1 MVPILFAAT
10 ETAFTSNGLGRLAD
24 ATKCEVTEERNGIYE
39 LVMEYPVNGKMYDQ
53 IECGKYIYATHDES
67 KVPQAFQIYKMS
79 TPLEGVVTINAW
91 HISYALN
98 TIIVAPFT
106 AGSCTAAIAGVK
118 TNSMN
123 TNPFTFWTDKSV
135 TADFETTLPMSA
147 RAILGGT
154 QGSILDVY
162 GKGEYEFDMY
172 TVKLHL
178 NRGQN
183 RGVSIRYGKNLTQ
196 LDQTLDASNVYN
208 SCVPYWTNGENTV
221 VSDVIITKAGQT
233 TGRTVTMDLSNEFDE
248 QPTLAELKAKAQT
261 KIDASDNYTLK
272 ENLKIDFVALW
283 QTEEYKSLASLQRIY
298 LCDTVNIFYAK
309 AGINVTAQCI
319 KVVYDSLRERYVSME
334 LGEPSTSLIQQI
346 QHEVVG
352 DVMEQVPSKSQM
364 QAAIDKATELIGGGF
379 GGYIKFNYLSDG
391 TPSEMLVMDSPSEST
406 AVNIIRLNQNGLGFS
421 TDGGSTYANAWTIDG
436 NLNAS
441 FITTGVLDADLMTAG
456 MIQDSSGENYWNLDS
471 GQFVTKQGT
480 IANYTIETDKLSNGS
495 IAVGGTGSQLSPQ
508 NLILVGYTLIDSTGG
523 VQTFATRYTKVSSDG
538 IDFQQAIAGIDS
550 TFKSAGYIR
559 PKYDVANSD
568 YTMEVG
574 FGSSRKVLTL
584 RDPNDIGIGYAF
596 YVWDRAGFYKLVFF
610 QNGLQSGGDIKI
622 TSAGTQK
629 FLADTSG
636 NITAAGN
643 AEIDGDFAV
652 GMTPESG
659 LASFNMPIKP
669 YKGIRVTAYF
679 TPSSVADI
687 NAQIL
692 STFANMSQQTVAWI
706 EGNPTTSIGAPFNGG
721 GIILFQIEKTAAA
734 YGQVKATTYA
744 SNIGVWEWKTSI
756 YNNAI
761 TGWSPIDRRGY
772 MLLSPA
778 DYTVNSGY
786 FTLNNSYLTA
796 DSIIIIQPTYYD
808 SSVAPS
814 KYTFTAHPNQAG
826 KAYIYVRDGSGN
838 NPADGTKVRVAFV
851 IYS

>member
-39 LVMEYPVNGKMYDQ
+39 LVMEYPVSGKMYGQ

-162 GKGEYEFDMY
+162 GKGEYEFDMF

-233 TGRTVTMDLSNEFDE
+233 TGRTVTMDLSSEFDE

-283 QTEEYKSLASLQRIY
+283 QTEEYKNLASLQRIY

-346 QHEVVG
+346 QQEVVG

-421 TDGGSTYANAWTIDG
+421 TDGGTTYANAWTIDG

-441 FITTGVLDADLMTAG
+441 FITTGVLDANLLTAG
-456 MIQDSSGENYWNLDS
+456 MIQDTSGVNYWNLDT
-471 GQFVTKQGT
+471 GQLVTKQGT
-480 IANYTIETDKLSNGS
+480 LGSFTINTNGVKSGTVGVGTDGTEIIPGGLNYTHYNTVNGKTLRTNLSGDMLALDIAASGDNSFTHAGAIAPSLSANGYGILNIFVDTSDSPHISLYDKDNSTQINKIAFNYASVFLDGLLVQGALQTYGNATVGVLGTPANLMVYGTTTSSGRITGEAKMTVKSSDNYPEIDFMLQGDSSRGAAITKSTSTSNNQFYFQQYHRSNGTNTTYTDNYWLPASGTDNANHTYS
-495 IAVGGTGSQLSPQ
+495 ILTTKNYTYVDNTFTSITIPSSGYVSLGSATSVFGMPSGGQIVSFFIRGWSGATLPVSLVLGSDGATVYLTGAPQ
-508 NLILVGYTLIDSTGG
+508 T
-523 VQTFATRYTKVSSDG
+523 VSSLNVRLW
-538 IDFQQAIAGIDS
+538 
-550 TFKSAGYIR
+550 Y
-559 PKYDVANSD
+559 
-568 YTMEVG
+568 
-574 FGSSRKVLTL
+574 
-584 RDPNDIGIGYAF
+584 
-596 YVWDRAGFYKLVFF
+596 
-610 QNGLQSGGDIKI
+610 
-622 TSAGTQK
+622 
-629 FLADTSG
+629 
-636 NITAAGN
+636 
-643 AEIDGDFAV
+643 FA
-652 GMTPESG
+652 
-659 LASFNMPIKP
+659 
-669 YKGIRVTAYF
+669 
-679 TPSSVADI
+679 
-687 NAQIL
+687 
-692 STFANMSQQTVAWI
+692 
-706 EGNPTTSIGAPFNGG
+706 
-721 GIILFQIEKTAAA
+721 
-734 YGQVKATTYA
+734 
-744 SNIGVWEWKTSI
+744 
-756 YNNAI
+756 
-761 TGWSPIDRRGY
+761 
-772 MLLSPA
+772 
-778 DYTVNSGY
+778 
-786 FTLNNSYLTA
+786 
-796 DSIIIIQPTYYD
+796 
-808 SSVAPS
+808 
-814 KYTFTAHPNQAG
+814 
-826 KAYIYVRDGSGN
+826 
-838 NPADGTKVRVAFV
+838 
-851 IYS
+851 